1 MSKIA
6 ILGINGSGL
15 SNEETKNAM
24 EMILEITNRYD
35 DPTVITIHSPNGGV
49 NTLVEMFADSN
60 AVKHEYYDYGKNMY
74 DWKESSARLA
84 EDCDVFFCLTTKI
97 KKNKCHHCLDYTHER
112 TGACYPMK
120 LAKKMGKQT
129 KLIIL

>member
-1 MSKIA
+1 MKIA
-6 ILGINGSGL
+6 LLGINGSGL
-15 SNEETKNAM
+15 DKNETQEAIYK
-24 EMILEITNRYD
+24 IIEIVNRYD
-35 DPTVITIHSPNGGV
+35 DPTILTIHSPNGGI
-49 NTLVEMFADSN
+49 NLLVELYADSN
-60 AVKHEYYDYGKNMY
+60 EKKKQYYNYGKSIY
-74 DWKESSARLA
+74 DWKESSQQLA

-97 KKNKCHHCLDYTHER
+97 KKHKCHHCLDYTHER